1 MIFEQES
8 LFGGFD
14 FGAALFGGGAASA
27 VVVLPP
33 DIVPMCVSGV
43 WPTYA
48 IAGVWPTQA
57 VSGTWPEYELS
68 IDADC

>member
-1 MIFEQES
+1 MFGFES

-33 DIVPMCVSGV
+33 DIVPICVSGT
-43 WPTYA
+43 WPSYA
-48 IAGVWPTQA
+48 A
-57 VSGTWPEYELS
+57 SGTWPEYELS
-68 IDADC
+68 VDADC

>member
-1 MIFEQES
+1 MMFEFES

-14 FGAALFGGGAASA
+14 FGAALFGGGAASS

-33 DIVPMCVSGV
+33 DIVPICVSGV

-48 IAGVWPTQA
+48 QSASWPSYA
-57 VSGTWPEYELS
+57 ASGTWPEYEIS
-68 IDADC
+68 VDADC

>member
-1 MIFEQES
+1 MMFEFES

-14 FGAALFGGGAASA
+14 FGAALFGGGAASS

-33 DIVPMCVSGV
+33 DIVPICVSGT
-43 WPTYA
+43 WPVYA
-48 IAGVWPTQA
+48 QSTSWPSYA
-57 VSGTWPEYELS
+57 ASGTWPEYELS

>member
-1 MIFEQES
+1 MIFEFES
-8 LFGGFD
+8 IFGGFD

-33 DIVPMCVSGV
+33 AIVPICVSGT
-43 WPTYA
+43 WPVYA
-48 IAGVWPTQA
+48 A
-57 VSGTWPEYELS
+57 SGTWPEYELS